1 MTAVQTIAL
10 QRIGADH
17 VSVIAPQTWEQFCRG
32 GTPLLPGDRKIDLLL
47 LTLRDGVCEE
57 IDPIT
62 LALDENGYLMRFDL
76 QLRPLPKHPALLDA
90 RSAFVGRYLKARTL
104 LEAESGTDRSGAGV
118 SPPRQSR
125 ALRQAQFLHDGR
137 YPSGSVR
144 RGAIRV

>member
-1 MTAVQTIAL
+1 MNAVQTIAL

-90 RSAFVGRYLKARTL
+90 RSAFVGRYLKHTHYWKP
-104 LEAESGTDRSGAGV
+104 
-118 SPPRQSR
+118 SPELIDQ
-125 ALRQAQFLHDGR
+125 ALALA
-137 YPSGSVR
+137 R
-144 RGAIRV
+144 RGDLGL

>member
-1 MTAVQTIAL
+1 MNSVQTIAL
-10 QRIGADH
+10 QRIAPDH

-76 QLRPLPKHPALLDA
+76 QLQPLPKHPALLDA
-90 RSAFVGRYLKARTL
+90 RSAFVGRYMKHAHQWKPSAHLIDQALTLAR
-104 LEAESGTDRSGAGV
+104 G
-118 SPPRQSR
+118 
-125 ALRQAQFLHDGR
+125 
-137 YPSGSVR
+137 GSL
-144 RGAIRV
+144 GF